1 MIRCV
6 HELAIA
12 ATVLGVEDVPT
23 LLRGGARHLRHM
35 RWAEPGRLLEMV
47 GPDSEIAV
55 TVYNLTSLAAH
66 AAKADCRAA
75 VIHEERAESKIARFR
90 EFLDHLATEAQQTT
104 WRAYLEDTYLYSAD
118 GEYANLAKHRGSA
131 ALHRLEGDLP
141 DDAAVPAFDGFEHL
155 AGVPYSAVALFVG
168 NGSES
173 SMHQDK
179 GEQNFIT
186 QVHGCK
192 HVVTAP
198 PEAASVLGTHLARD
212 NDAALDTSTLS
223 EWGGL
228 PGDGDCAAQ
237 DGLTLCGGGVLVPG
251 ARLHRLCAGDALYL
265 PNSTWHALYG
275 DAVEAGG
282 PPSITVTFFLPAQ
295 PGSPA

>member
-1 MIRCV
+1 
-6 HELAIA
+6 
-12 ATVLGVEDVPT
+12 
-23 LLRGGARHLRHM
+23 
-35 RWAEPGRLLEMV
+35 
-47 GPDSEIAV
+47 
-55 TVYNLTSLAAH
+55 
-66 AAKADCRAA
+66 
-75 VIHEERAESKIARFR
+75 
-90 EFLDHLATEAQQTT
+90 
-104 WRAYLEDTYLYSAD
+104 
-118 GEYANLAKHRGSA
+118 
-131 ALHRLEGDLP
+131 
-141 DDAAVPAFDGFEHL
+141 
-155 AGVPYSAVALFVG
+155 
-168 NGSES
+168 
-173 SMHQDK
+173 MHQDK

>member
-1 MIRCV
+1 M
-6 HELAIA
+6 LA

-55 TVYNLTSLAAH
+55 NVYNLTSLAAH

-198 PEAASVLGTHLARD
+198 PEAARRWHS
-212 NDAALDTSTLS
+212 SS
-223 EWGGL
+223 
-228 PGDGDCAAQ
+228 
-237 DGLTLCGGGVLVPG
+237 
-251 ARLHRLCAGDALYL
+251 HR
-265 PNSTWHALYG
+265 
-275 DAVEAGG
+275 
-282 PPSITVTFFLPAQ
+282 
-295 PGSPA
+295 